1 MRQHGRRE
9 GKNYLPNIS
18 HSELNDRVSLGG
30 PVVKTLQGGWFW
42 SLVKDLT
49 CLMVWHDQKIR
60 NRNLKRKINDRCIP
74 SKRYSWGVRHVNNLK
89 VSE

>member
-30 PVVKTLQGGWFW
+30 PVVKTLQGGWF
-42 SLVKDLT
+42 
-49 CLMVWHDQKIR
+49 
-60 NRNLKRKINDRCIP
+60 
-74 SKRYSWGVRHVNNLK
+74 
-89 VSE
+89 

>member
-1 MRQHGRRE
+1 MVEEGE

-18 HSELNDRVSLGG
+18 HSRLNDSFSLGG
-30 PVVKTLQGGWFW
+30 PVVKTLQGGRCW
-42 SLVKDLT
+42 SLVKD
-49 CLMVWHDQKIR
+49 CSCIMVWHNQKIR

-74 SKRYSWGVRHVNNLK
+74 SKMCKWGVRHVNNLK